1 MLMKL
6 DFRSLAILTSLVFF
20 SLALTWMLAPNLL
33 LSNWGVES
41 SSTVGLVGRR
51 GAALYAGLGVMFF
64 SARNAEPS
72 PARSALLGGTV
83 VTCLVLAALGV
94 FEFATGHAKVGI
106 LTAVFI
112 EIALVLAFLTVRF
125 KELAGLSVPDG
136 TANAFGQ
143 KTRMK

>member
-1 MLMKL
+1 MKL
-6 DFRSLAILTSLVFF
+6 NFRTLAILTSFVFF
-20 SLALTWMLAPNLL
+20 SLAITWMLAPNLL
-33 LSNWGVES
+33 LSNWGVEPS
-41 SSTVGLVGRR
+41 SPVGLVGRR
-51 GAALYAGLGVMFF
+51 GAALYAGLSVMFF
-64 SARNAEPS
+64 SARNTEPS
-72 PARSALLGGTV
+72 PARSALLGGAV

-94 FEFATGHAKVGI
+94 FEFATGHAEVGI

-136 TANAFGQ
+136 KANAFGR

>member
-1 MLMKL
+1 MKL
-6 DFRSLAILTSLVFF
+6 NFRTLAILTSFVFF
-20 SLALTWMLAPNLL
+20 SLAITWMLAPNLL
-33 LSNWGVES
+33 LSNWGVEPS
-41 SSTVGLVGRR
+41 SPVGLVGRR

-72 PARSALLGGTV
+72 PARSALLGGAV

-94 FEFATGHAKVGI
+94 FEFATGHAEVGI

-125 KELAGLSVPDG
+125 KELAGLSAPDG
-136 TANAFGQ
+136 KANAFGQ